1 MLKNN
6 QIYLESLKL
15 KDKKSRLEKL
25 KEIISIKSVGYASIT
40 LNLITI
46 ILSLYYIAIPIYSII
61 WDVFGVI
68 LSITL
73 FQDILLVYLTSHKI
87 NKSSKIGHKINLIC
101 YAYLTFVIVAFM
113 SLLVGNLLVSSIISS
128 ELIGYLGAYALIYIS
143 YFGILIFAIVIASLD
158 IKHLNNETVWKFES
172 NGIKYEITGNR
183 GNQKRLKRILTIIS
197 RITFIMGI
205 IFAIVI
211 VFGSFEIVT
220 TIVAIISAQF
230 GIFFSFIFLANTIL
244 FIKLK
249 RNKWSRK
256 KFYRN
261 VAIGLLVTS
270 FLFLPLLMTHL
281 TVYNAEKNFSEI
293 FGDNWKDDIPTNV
306 NQYFLK
312 TPFTTPEYFLGN
324 SPKNCKI
331 ETHTLFYDQEG
342 INLYFDAYM
351 PLNGG
356 RGLPGENSTIIR
368 IHGGAWIM
376 GDKGPFNMLQMN
388 KYFAAQGYIVFDIQ
402 YGLRETPITALDPT
416 TPKYKTGDFDID
428 DMVRHIGFFTKYL
441 SNHSNEYGANLNSI
455 FISGGSAGGHL
466 TCAVS
471 LAITSEAY
479 PELFGHNL
487 TVRGFIPFYPA
498 NGLLN
503 FFGIGGKEEF
513 INPEKMIE
521 ENSPPCLIFQ
531 GTHDIINYFGIA
543 NDFKNNYL
551 SHGNKDCSII
561 WMPLGGHGCDF
572 YFSGYYNQIFL
583 YYMERFLYL
592 NH

>member
-6 QIYLESLKL
+6 QVYLETLKL
-15 KDKKSRLEKL
+15 KEKKSRFKKL
-25 KEIISIKSVGYASIT
+25 KEYFNIKNVGYTSII
-40 LNLITI
+40 LNSVTI
-46 ILSLYYIAIPIYSII
+46 ILSIFYIAIPIYSII
-61 WDVFGVI
+61 WDALGVI
-68 LSITL
+68 LSITI
-73 FQDILLVYLTSHKI
+73 FQDFLLVYLTSHKI
-87 NKSSKIGHKINLIC
+87 NKSSKLGNKLNLIC
-101 YAYLTFVIVAFM
+101 YIYLIFVIVASM
-113 SLLVGNLLVSSIISS
+113 GLLVGNLLVSSIISN
-128 ELIGYLGAYALIYIS
+128 ELIAYLGAYTIVYIS

-158 IKHLNNETVWKFES
+158 IRHLYNRTLWKFES
-172 NGIKYEITGNR
+172 DGIEGLIGDRKNLKT
-183 GNQKRLKRILTIIS
+183 LKRILVIIS
-197 RITFIMGI
+197 RITFIIGI
-205 IFAIVI
+205 LFAIVI

-220 TIVAIISAQF
+220 TFIAIISAQF
-230 GIFFSFIFLANTIL
+230 GVFFSFIFLANTIL

-249 RNKWSRK
+249 RNKWARK

-261 VAIGLLVTS
+261 VAIGILVTS

-281 TVYNAEKNFSEI
+281 TVYNAEKNFSKI
-293 FGDNWKDDIPTNV
+293 FGDNWKDDIPASA

-312 TPFTTPEYFLGN
+312 TPFTTPEYFLG
-324 SPKNCKI
+324 STPKNCKI
-331 ETHTLFYDQEG
+331 ERHTLFYDQEG
-342 INLYFDAYM
+342 INLYFDTYM

-356 RGLPGENSTIIR
+356 QDLPGQNSTIIR

-441 SNHSNEYGANLNSI
+441 SNHSIEYGANLNSI

-471 LAITSEAY
+471 LAIANGGY

-487 TVRGFIPFYPA
+487 TIKGFIPFYPA

-513 INPEKMIE
+513 INPEIMVE

-551 SHGNKDCSII
+551 AHGNNDCSII
-561 WMPLGGHGCDF
+561 WMPLGGHACDF